1 MNQWT
6 PEWDTR
12 PPRPD
17 DYRTETPGPYTSPQ
31 TDLPSPTSPE
41 PIKPPRWSVIFL
53 VAALGALLIVGLYV
67 SASRDDTV
75 VEIPNTV
82 INPTRSPSGTAYDLS
97 GQQSDPTLGGLAPA
111 SGTRFAPQAH
121 KPGPPVRGR

>member
-17 DYRTETPGPYTSPQ
+17 DYRPETPGPYTSPQ
-31 TDLPSPTSPE
+31 PNLSDPYKPV
-41 PIKPPRWSVIFL
+41 KPPRWSVVFL
-53 VAALGALLIVGLYV
+53 VGVLGALLIIGLYV
-67 SASRDDTV
+67 SASRDNTV

-82 INPTRSPSGTAYDLS
+82 INPTRSPSGTAYDLP
-97 GQQSDPTLGGLAPA
+97 GQQSDPTLGGLAP
-111 SGTRFAPQAH
+111 SGGNARFAPQAH
-121 KPGPPVRGR
+121 KPGPPVVR